1 MRTILETTR
10 LSLRHF
16 TKDDAP
22 FMLKLLNEPTWIQYI
37 GDRNVRTIEEAEK
50 YLLDGAMKSY
60 TDHKFGFYAVLLK
73 ETGMPIGTCG
83 FAKRDYLEN
92 PDFGFAYLPDYTGQ
106 GYAIEM
112 AVATMAYA
120 EEVLKLPHL
129 EAITTP
135 DNKRSI
141 QLLLKLG
148 FRFQKAFHLDGEELF
163 LFGAPLTFVHKDEE
177 EG

>member
-1 MRTILETTR
+1 MRSILETNR

-37 GDRNVRTIEEAEK
+37 GDRHVRTVEEAER
-50 YLLDGAMKSY
+50 YLQDGSIRSY
-60 TDHKFGFYAVLLK
+60 TDHGFGFYAVQLK
-73 ETGMPIGTCG
+73 ESGMVIGTCG
-83 FAKRDYLEN
+83 FAKRDYLEH

-106 GYAIEM
+106 GLAIEM

-129 EAITTP
+129 QAITTP

-141 QLLLKLG
+141 QLLLKVG
-148 FRFQKAFHLDGEELF
+148 FRYERTFQLDGEELF
-163 LFGAPLTFVHKDEE
+163 LFGAPLMFVHKDEKD
-177 EG
+177 